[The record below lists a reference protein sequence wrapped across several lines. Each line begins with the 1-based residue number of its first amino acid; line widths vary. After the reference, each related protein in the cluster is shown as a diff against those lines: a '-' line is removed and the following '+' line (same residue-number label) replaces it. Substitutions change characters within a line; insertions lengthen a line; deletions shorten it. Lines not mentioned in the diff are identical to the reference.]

1 MILKFD
7 NVNLTFGEKKI
18 FENLDFVF
26 NQGDKVAIIGENGI
40 GKTSFFNLI
49 LKQTL
54 TNVPFNNGLGIANS
68 LIKTQT
74 NKDITINNKNVGYL
88 PQEQDLSKLTLES
101 DKLIKLEK
109 LMLQEEILA
118 DTDKYNKILE
128 EYNNLSNQT
137 ITQKEEELIKLFKFN
152 KELYLKELN
161 SNLSGG
167 EITKFKLIKLLAQE
181 HDYYLLD
188 EPSNH
193 LDIQTKRTLYKY
205 LNEKVESYIIISH
218 DVELLNE
225 CCQKIIEIKDYKF
238 NIYHGNYDHYIQEK
252 QKETDKL
259 MKIKSHNQ
267 NEIKKLRKNIENIK
281 QWSAKKLN
289 EMTSHLK
296 PGQAT
301 SNFGVGRG
309 SADSGMNKSGEKVVK
324 MRAKMD
330 SIDIPEIKNEEEIK
344 IKYFEFKIPYTNVVK
359 INNLVKKY
367 DTLNLNIKDLIFENT
382 EKIAIQGKNGSG
394 KSTLLKLILGE
405 IKPDSGHI
413 TLADNVKIGYLS
425 QKIKNETNENTLL
438 QELEELKLDLEEHDL
453 RKYLGKF
460 LFIKGQCFK
469 KMNELSGGEKIRI
482 ELLKLIITGS
492 NYLILDEPTN
502 HLDITSKNV
511 LGKAL
516 ADFPGP
522 ILIVSHDDYFLD
534 KFVTKRI
541 NIKGYNN

>member
-7 NVNLTFGEKKI
+7 SVNLTFGEKKI

-49 LKQTL
+49 LEQTL
-54 TNVPFNNGLGIANS
+54 TNVPFGNGLGLANS
-68 LIKTQT
+68 LIKTQK
-74 NKDITINNKNVGYL
+74 NKDITITNNNIGYFE
-88 PQEQDLSKLTLES
+88 QEEDLSKLTLES

-109 LMLQEEILA
+109 LMLREEILA

-128 EYNNLSNQT
+128 EYNDISNQT
-137 ITQKEEELIKLFKFN
+137 ITQKEEELTKLFKFN

-193 LDIQTKRTLYKY
+193 LDIQTKHTLYKY
-205 LNEKVESYIIISH
+205 LNENVETYIIISH
-218 DVELLNE
+218 NVELLNE

-238 NIYHGNYDHYIQEK
+238 NIYHGNYNYYIEEK
-252 QKETDKL
+252 QKEIEKL
-259 MKIKSHNQ
+259 IEIKSHNQ
-267 NEIKKLRKNIENIK
+267 NEIEKINRNIENIK
-281 QWSAKKLN
+281 QWSSKKLR
-289 EMTSHLK
+289 ELTSHLK

-309 SADSGMNKSGEKVVK
+309 SPDSGMNETGKKVTK
-324 MRAKMD
+324 MKNKLG
-330 SIDIPEIKNEEEIK
+330 SIEIPEIKKEEEIK

-394 KSTLLKLILGE
+394 KSTLLKIILGE
-405 IKPDSGHI
+405 IKPDSGNI
-413 TLADNVKIGYLS
+413 TLAENIKIGYLS
-425 QKIKNETNENTLL
+425 QKIETQDNNNTLL
-438 QELEELKLDLEEHDL
+438 KELEELKLDLEEHDL

-460 LFIKGQCFK
+460 LFIKNQVFK
-469 KMNELSGGEKIRI
+469 RMNELSGGEKIRF

-516 ADFPGP
+516 ANFPGP
-522 ILIVSHDDYFLD
+522 ILIVSHDNYFLD
-534 KFVTKRI
+534 KFVTKKI
-541 NIKGYNN
+541 DIEGYNN